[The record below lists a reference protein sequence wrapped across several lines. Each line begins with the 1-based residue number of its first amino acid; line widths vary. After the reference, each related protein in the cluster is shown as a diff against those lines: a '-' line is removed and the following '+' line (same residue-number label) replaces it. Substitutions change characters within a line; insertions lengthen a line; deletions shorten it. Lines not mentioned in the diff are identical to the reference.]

1 MSFVPGPYRVPLLL
15 GLAAASIGGLT
26 YAARQRRKGTK
37 QLEYKNSEEKRVL
50 DDFPVVDLNKYLN
63 KQAGWEE
70 ECKKASDLLNKYGCF
85 VVQDPRVSEKDNS
98 TFIDMM
104 ERYYDQPRDVKLKD
118 IRPEVYYQVGST
130 PDLVEQARNDCSK
143 VDKMKDEEKPLTL
156 CPPEADPKW
165 RFFWRMGERPPQT
178 SFESLNSAPVIPY
191 AFPEWAK
198 VMDSWGNLMLGA
210 ISTLSEMTA
219 IGFGLSSDTFTK
231 LMKYG
236 PHLLAPTGGDL
247 GHEKY
252 GKLGTV
258 FANYHYDLN
267 FLTIHGRSRFP
278 GLFIWT
284 REGKRYPVKVPP
296 GCLLVQAGKQFEWL
310 TGGYVLAGFHEVI
323 VSKDTIVA
331 ADKAREEKR
340 SLWRVSST
348 LFSHIASDNILEPLG
363 IFSTEESR
371 KKYPPTKTGDQVQ
384 QELAMIKLGIHT
396 PPKDGQ

>member
-1 MSFVPGPYRVPLLL
+1 
-15 GLAAASIGGLT
+15 
-26 YAARQRRKGTK
+26 
-37 QLEYKNSEEKRVL
+37 
-50 DDFPVVDLNKYLN
+50 
-63 KQAGWEE
+63 
-70 ECKKASDLLNKYGCF
+70 
-85 VVQDPRVSEKDNS
+85 
-98 TFIDMM
+98 
-104 ERYYDQPRDVKLKD
+104 
-118 IRPEVYYQVGST
+118 
-130 PDLVEQARNDCSK
+130 
-143 VDKMKDEEKPLTL
+143 
-156 CPPEADPKW
+156 
-165 RFFWRMGERPPQT
+165 MGELPPQT
-178 SFESLNSAPVIPY
+178 SFVNLNSPPVIPH
-191 AFPEWAK
+191 AFPEWSK

-219 IGFGLSSDTFTK
+219 IGFGFESDTFTK

-247 GHEKY
+247 GHDKY

-284 REGKRYPVKVPP
+284 REGKRYPVKVPQ

-323 VSKDTIVA
+323 VSKDTIEA
-331 ADKAREEKR
+331 ANKARQEKR

-363 IFSTEESR
+363 KFGNEETR

-396 PPKDGQ
+396 PPK